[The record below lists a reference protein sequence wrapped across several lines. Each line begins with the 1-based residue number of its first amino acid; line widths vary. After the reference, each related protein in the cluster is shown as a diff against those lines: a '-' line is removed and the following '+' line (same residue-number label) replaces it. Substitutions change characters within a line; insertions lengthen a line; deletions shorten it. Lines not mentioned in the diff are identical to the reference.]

1 MNEITKNA
9 SIKQCVETQCH
20 KIKQTD
26 RRSEYVPHDRKSSCT
41 YLDFQ
46 GVRSDRYQC
55 ETDAAMEAD
64 AGTSRLSRIR
74 LLSAKEAGQIL
85 GVNPNSVYTL
95 WKKRLLDFWC
105 IHGTKKTNLD
115 AIAAFLE
122 ATRNQELHLDND
134 DNGKE

>member
-9 SIKQCVETQCH
+9 SIKQCVEAQCY

-64 AGTSRLSRIR
+64 AGMGRLSRIR

-85 GVNPNSVYTL
+85 GVNPNLVYTL

-134 DNGKE
+134 EYGME

>member
-55 ETDAAMEAD
+55 ETDEALEVD
-64 AGTSRLSRIR
+64 AGMGRLSRIQ

-85 GVNPNSVYTL
+85 GVNPNLVYTL

-105 IHGTKKTNLD
+105 INGTKKTNLD